1 MVSKKFAELTAL
13 TAGVTP
19 TKDAGAEPGKIR
31 SAPGQVMEFALQRD
45 QAVKRA
51 EEAESR
57 MKELE
62 AQLLSAKEEGG
73 ALEVAL
79 DALTEVPGRRRKL
92 TDEEY
97 EDLKNNLA
105 HNPLAS
111 PITVRVTGDGKY
123 EVVSGHNRVQAY
135 RDLGRTTIKAWLADA
150 TDDEAEDLAFFANAL
165 AAKLP
170 DYDKFRG
177 YERIIAKHPQLD
189 RQTLASRVG
198 ISDSQLGRLLAFK
211 DLPAEAHAM
220 LAEKPHLLGASA
232 AEALSA
238 LSKKGRNEYVV
249 QGLRKLAVGELK
261 LEAEAVKFATDS
273 GKEKVAPL
281 KAEPTSFKLGKAKY
295 ATLRT
300 ISKTIRVDCM
310 SDEEAEILSNAIREV
325 IEKRVNSL
333 KNG

>member
-19 TKDAGAEPGKIR
+19 TKDIGAEPGKIR

-45 QAVKRA
+45 QAIKRA
-51 EEAESR
+51 EEAETR
-57 MKELE
+57 MKALE
-62 AQLLSAKEEGG
+62 EQLLTAKEQGG

-79 DALTEVPGRRRKL
+79 DTLVEVPGRRRKL
-92 TDEEY
+92 TSEEY
-97 EDLKNNLA
+97 QDLKNNLE

-150 TDDEAEDLAFFANAL
+150 TDDAEDLAFFANAL

-177 YERIIAKHPQLD
+177 YERLIAKHPQLD

-198 ISDSQLGRLLAFK
+198 ISDSQLGRLLSFK
-211 DLPAEAHAM
+211 DLPQEAHTM
-220 LAEKPHLLGASA
+220 LAEMPHLLGATA
-232 AEALSA
+232 AEALSL
-238 LSKKGRNEYVV
+238 LSKKGRSELVV
-249 QGLRKLAVGELK
+249 QGIRKLATGELK
-261 LEAEAVKFATDS
+261 LEAEAVKFATDG
-273 GKEKVAPL
+273 GKDKVVST
-281 KAEPTSFKLGKAKY
+281 KAEPTNFKLGKTKY
-295 ATLRT
+295 ASLRT
-300 ISKTIRVDCM
+300 ISKTIRIDCM
-310 SDEEAEILSNAIREV
+310 SDEEAAVLSDAIRDV
-325 IEKRVNSL
+325 IEQRL
-333 KNG
+333 KALKTG